1 MKEIRATP
9 GSSIPIGRCGEN
21 LARTVLFDIAAW
33 VGMYSSG
40 TAQLIHQRPGEEAP
54 YPCNV
59 ETEGSDIRWPVL
71 STDTAIPGDGKAE
84 LQYIAGDQI
93 VKSCTFQT
101 FVSEALSAPSES
113 PPEPSKPWVDKVLA
127 AGEAATEAAGEA
139 QDAASR
145 AEEAARKAELAT
157 GTLEIGDG
165 LKWVGQKLTVDTAD
179 AVQHDNTKPITSA
192 AVYTEI
198 GNIEALLAAI

>member
-1 MKEIRATP
+1 M
-9 GSSIPIGRCGEN
+9 
-21 LARTVLFDIAAW
+21 
-33 VGMYSSG
+33 
-40 TAQLIHQRPGEEAP
+40 
-54 YPCNV
+54 
-59 ETEGSDIRWPVL
+59 
-71 STDTAIPGDGKAE
+71 
-84 LQYIAGDQI
+84 
-93 VKSCTFQT
+93 
-101 FVSEALSAPSES
+101 
-113 PPEPSKPWVDKVLA
+113 DKVLA

-179 AVQHDNTKPITSA
+179 AVQQDNTKPITSA